1 MSDYLGIT
9 ATRIVELLN
18 NAKLPKGNDKFL
30 TLLFTKNNNHLRTV
44 FGHIAGEQHDTYT
57 VQQRTAMLE
66 TCFVFYADDPATLLS
81 WFEMNTSWAGP
92 GASYSESYMFGPALV
107 ALLGAHEWGQLN
119 HPEQWSRLHKLM
131 PDLIVEWL
139 KGALR
144 SSGDSRMEMDD
155 KWIRDEL
162 TNRLNSYF
170 RFSVIHMPEEEKSR
184 RAALLN
190 ILWTE
195 YQSARKKGT
204 FSPPSS
210 AQRAVSCTLHAMFS
224 TMYIDEQLP
233 MLLDHASFN
242 VA

>member
-1 MSDYLGIT
+1 MSNHLAIT
-9 ATRIVELLN
+9 TTRIIKLLDKVN
-18 NAKLPKGNDKFL
+18 LPKGNDVFL
-30 TLLFTKNNNHLRTV
+30 DLLFEKRTNYLRALFEHV
-44 FGHIAGEQHDTYT
+44 AGKQYDSYT
-57 VQQRTAMLE
+57 VQQRAAMLE
-66 TCFVFYADDPATLLS
+66 ACFVFNADDPTALLS
-81 WFEMNTSWAGP
+81 WFERNTSWPGP
-92 GASYSESYMFGPALV
+92 GASYSESFMFGPTLV

-119 HPEQWSRLHKLM
+119 YPEQWSRLHKAM
-131 PDLIVEWL
+131 PVLIAEWL

-155 KWIRDEL
+155 KWIRGEL

-195 YQSARKKGT
+195 YQSAWKKGT

-210 AQRAVSCTLHAMFS
+210 AQRVVSCILHAMFS